1 MQLDAP
7 QKDSLRREGFVLLRK
22 ALPLELVERALTVIN
37 HGIGEGMSPE
47 KMPIFRA
54 QSYVPELQI
63 HPAVT
68 DLLHASP
75 LLGLTE
81 SVFGVGGLEPVT
93 KGQITV
99 RFPELE
105 PRRTPRG
112 HIDGFPTA
120 TNGVPQGTIRSFTGL
135 IGVYLTPVRSPDA
148 GNFTVWP
155 GSHET
160 LSAHFRDQ
168 PVDALLNGMPDLDL
182 GSPNPVQAEP
192 GDAVLAHYMLAHS
205 AGVNRSPYPRYM
217 VFFRLKHRMHKQWPD
232 PAFVDLWNNWPG
244 CFD

>member
-1 MQLDAP
+1 MQLDPA

-22 ALPLELVERALTVIN
+22 ALPLELIERALTVIN

-75 LLGLTE
+75 LLVLTE

-120 TNGVPQGTIRSFTGL
+120 TNGVPSGTIRSFTCLLG
-135 IGVYLTPVRSPDA
+135 IYLTPVRRPDA
-148 GNFTVWP
+148 GNFTLWP

-160 LSAHFRDQ
+160 LSAHFRKQ
-168 PVDALLNGMPDLDL
+168 PVDALLSGMPDLDL
-182 GSPNPVQAEP
+182 GPPNPVQAEP
-192 GDAVLAHYMLAHS
+192 GDVVLAHYMLAHS
-205 AGVNRSPYPRYM
+205 A
-217 VFFRLKHRMHKQWPD
+217 
-232 PAFVDLWNNWPG
+232 
-244 CFD
+244 

>member
-1 MQLDAP
+1 MQLSPA
-7 QKDSLRREGFVLLRK
+7 QKESLRRDGFVLLRN
-22 ALPLELVERALTVIN
+22 ALPVELVERALTVIN
-37 HGIGEGMSPE
+37 HGIGEGMSPD
-47 KMPIFRA
+47 KMPIYRA
-54 QSYVPELQI
+54 QSYVPELQV

-75 LLGLTE
+75 LRGLTE

-105 PRRTPRG
+105 ARKTPRG

-120 TNGVPQGTIRSFTGL
+120 TNGVPAGTIRSFTGL
-135 IGVYLTPVRSPDA
+135 LGVYLTPVRRPDA

-160 LSAHFRDQ
+160 LSAHFRAQ
-168 PVDALLNGMPDLDL
+168 HVNALINGMPDLDL
-182 GSPNPVQAEP
+182 GPPNAVQAEP

-217 VFFRLKHRMHKQWPD
+217 VFFRLKHRMHKRWPD
-232 PAFVDLWNNWPG
+232 PAFVELWNDWPG